1 MTNITIRPAT
11 PEDIPTI
18 YHFIQE
24 LAAYE
29 HLENEVVATEELLTE
44 WIFEK
49 GMAKVNL
56 AFVDDEPAELCQTAE
71 FRQPVGFNKP
81 AGFGKPVEFCKPVG
95 FTLYCYNFS
104 TFLGRA
110 GIWLEDLF
118 VLPEFRG
125 RGIGLALMRAL
136 AKEAVDGGFG
146 RLEWYCL
153 DWNTPSLDFYHK
165 RLGAIPMDEWTTQ
178 RLTGKAL
185 RKLAEEK

>member
-1 MTNITIRPAT
+1 MATIQICPAT
-11 PEDIPTI
+11 PADIPTI
-18 YHFIQE
+18 LYFIRE

-29 HLENEVVATEELLTE
+29 HMENDVVATEELLRE

-56 AFVDDEPAELCQTAE
+56 AFVEDVPIES
-71 FRQPVGFNKP
+71 GKP
-81 AGFGKPVEFCKPVG
+81 AGFRKPAG

-118 VLPEFRG
+118 VLPEYRG
-125 RGIGLALMRAL
+125 QGIGLSLMRTL

-146 RLEWYCL
+146 RLEWSCL

-165 RLGAIPMDEWTTQ
+165 RLGALPLEEWITQ
-178 RLTGKAL
+178 RLTGDAL
-185 RKLAEEK
+185 RELAEEDI

>member
-1 MTNITIRPAT
+1 MAHIQIRPAT
-11 PEDIPTI
+11 PEDIPII
-18 YHFIQE
+18 YHFIYE
-24 LAAYE
+24 LAVYE
-29 HLENEVVATEELLTE
+29 HMENEVVATGELLSE

-56 AFVDDEPAELCQTAE
+56 AFVDNEPA
-71 FRQPVGFNKP
+71 
-81 AGFGKPVEFCKPVG
+81 G

-118 VLPEFRG
+118 VLPKFRG
-125 RGIGLALMRAL
+125 QGIGLALMRAL

-146 RLEWYCL
+146 RLEWSCL

-178 RLTGKAL
+178 RLTGDAL
-185 RKLAEEK
+185 RKLAEENT

>member
-1 MTNITIRPAT
+1 MAHIQIRPAT
-11 PEDIPTI
+11 PADIPTI
-18 YHFIQE
+18 YHFIYE
-24 LAAYE
+24 LAVYE
-29 HLENEVVATEELLTE
+29 HMENEVVATEELLSE

-56 AFVDDEPAELCQTAE
+56 AFVDDEPA
-71 FRQPVGFNKP
+71 
-81 AGFGKPVEFCKPVG
+81 G

-118 VLPEFRG
+118 VLPKFRG
-125 RGIGLALMRAL
+125 QGIGLALMRAL

-146 RLEWYCL
+146 RLEWSCL

-178 RLTGKAL
+178 RLTGDAL
-185 RKLAEEK
+185 RKLAEE

>member
-1 MTNITIRPAT
+1 MAHIQIRPAT
-11 PEDIPTI
+11 PADIPTI
-18 YHFIQE
+18 YHFIYE
-24 LAAYE
+24 LAVYE
-29 HLENEVVATEELLTE
+29 HMENEVVATEELLSE

-56 AFVDDEPAELCQTAE
+56 AFVDDEPA
-71 FRQPVGFNKP
+71 GFSEP
-81 AGFGKPVEFCKPVG
+81 AG

-118 VLPEFRG
+118 VLPKFRG
-125 RGIGLALMRAL
+125 QGIGLALMRAL

-146 RLEWYCL
+146 RLEWSCL

-178 RLTGKAL
+178 RLTGDAL
-185 RKLAEEK
+185 RKLAEE

>member
-1 MTNITIRPAT
+1 MAHIQIRPAT

-18 YHFIQE
+18 FHFIYE
-24 LAAYE
+24 LAVYE
-29 HLENEVVATEELLTE
+29 HLENEVVATEELLNE

-56 AFVDDEPAELCQTAE
+56 AFVNDEPA
-71 FRQPVGFNKP
+71 
-81 AGFGKPVEFCKPVG
+81 G

-118 VLPEFRG
+118 VLLKFRG
-125 RGIGLALMRAL
+125 QGIGLALMRAL

-178 RLTGKAL
+178 RLTGDAL
-185 RKLAEEK
+185 RKLAEE